1 MGEIKP
7 VGSEKL
13 KGDAKLKRILE
24 LTYFNASGE
33 STKPSDVI
41 KESSSGVYGIVK
53 EKDGYYVKRGL
64 NENSLDYIGG
74 MFMKNKN
81 RCSSY
86 GEALKKLEFLT
97 EQEKLQEAT
106 KYVLKRPAPAVPAPQ
121 AEAPA
126 PMPTNEPPAPAA
138 APDPTAMDTA
148 DPGVAPGPEDSLGGE
163 EDAEGAPE
171 DPVKIIQ
178 TKTGRLTQKLNQYK
192 DELESEDIKYVLGM
206 VLAAVDLD
214 KMEETDKDEIL
225 AKLEGDEGSE
235 EGSPEMG
242 SSVPEA
248 GGEEGGM
255 GSGETGGIDP
265 INSLEELINE
275 PFGDDDFTPYDPD
288 EDEEEIYDI
297 GPEDYKASEAARQD
311 ISRDRQGMDDD
322 PVDDEVEYGGTDAED
337 EEIDELIRFYDDE
350 GKALDSPVSD
360 RMKPIDSDV
369 NNAHGE
375 PSDDQEIDELIRFYD
390 DDGKALD
397 SPVSD
402 RMKPIDSDV
411 NNVHDEPSDD
421 VKEIDLDELTTM
433 INGGVKETLSKY
445 FN

>member
-33 STKPSDVI
+33 STKPSEVI

-106 KYVLKRPAPAVPAPQ
+106 RYVLKRPAPATPAPQ

-163 EDAEGAPE
+163 EGAEGAPE

-192 DELESEDIKYVLGM
+192 DELESDDLKYVLGM

-242 SSVPEA
+242 ASVPEA
-248 GGEEGGM
+248 GGEVGGM

-275 PFGDDDFTPYDPD
+275 PFGDDDFSPYDPD
-288 EDEEEIYDI
+288 DDEDEEIYDI
-297 GPEDYKASEAARQD
+297 GPEDYKASQAARQD
-311 ISRDRQGMDDD
+311 ISRDREGMDDD
-322 PVDDEVEYGGTDAED
+322 PVDFDNVDDNVEYGDVDAED
-337 EEIDELIRFYDDE
+337 EEIDEMGSGDD
-350 GKALDSPVSD
+350 LVDP
-360 RMKPIDSDV
+360 
-369 NNAHGE
+369 NNFQNGE
-375 PSDDQEIDELIRFYD
+375 TTR
-390 DDGKALD
+390 G
-397 SPVSD
+397 
-402 RMKPIDSDV
+402 
-411 NNVHDEPSDD
+411 DD
-421 VKEIDLDELTTM
+421 VKEIDLDELTNM